1 MRSTPLSLGGPL
13 HRTEQDPVLL
23 TPRTLGAGLG
33 TGPAWAAAGGRP
45 IRCPFVVL
53 ELLMVAGVLLLAIPA
68 LVRGARGLRRR
79 SRYYGRAVGAD
90 RVALVLVVAIQLLT
104 LLLVAVLSLVV
115 LVCAVGAI
123 VRDLEM
129 PGLVSVFFLLDLLLA
144 ALVVLTFGRPARRR
158 VRRRATPAAR

>member
-1 MRSTPLSLGGPL
+1 
-13 HRTEQDPVLL
+13 
-23 TPRTLGAGLG
+23 
-33 TGPAWAAAGGRP
+33 
-45 IRCPFVVL
+45 
-53 ELLMVAGVLLLAIPA
+53 MVAGVLLLAMPA

-79 SRYYGRAVGAD
+79 IRYYGRAVGAD

-129 PGLVSVFFLLDLLLA
+129 PGLVSVFFVLDLLLA
-144 ALVVLTFGRPARRR
+144 ALVMLTFGRRDRRR

>member
-1 MRSTPLSLGGPL
+1 
-13 HRTEQDPVLL
+13 
-23 TPRTLGAGLG
+23 
-33 TGPAWAAAGGRP
+33 
-45 IRCPFVVL
+45 
-53 ELLMVAGVLLLAIPA
+53 MVAGVLLLAMPA

-79 SRYYGRAVGAD
+79 IRYYGRAGGAD

-144 ALVVLTFGRPARRR
+144 ALVVLTFGRPAPRR

>member
-1 MRSTPLSLGGPL
+1 M
-13 HRTEQDPVLL
+13 
-23 TPRTLGAGLG
+23 
-33 TGPAWAAAGGRP
+33 
-45 IRCPFVVL
+45 VL
-53 ELLMVAGVLLLAIPA
+53 ELLMVAGVLLLAMPA

-144 ALVVLTFGRPARRR
+144 ALVVLTFGRPAPRR